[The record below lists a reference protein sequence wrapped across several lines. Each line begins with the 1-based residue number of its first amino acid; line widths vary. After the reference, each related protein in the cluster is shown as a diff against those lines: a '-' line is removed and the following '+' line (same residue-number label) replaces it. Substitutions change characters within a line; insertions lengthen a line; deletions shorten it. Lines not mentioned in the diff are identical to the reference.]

1 MTPAP
6 QQNDRS
12 EEALSPPTSAAAATR
27 REGQAQAVA
36 FFQDQAKQTLG
47 LTLSARQ
54 SESFAWY
61 LDELLRRN
69 SQQNLTAIVDP
80 QGIVVKHFLDSL
92 TLVAYLGPAASVRL
106 VDVGTGAG
114 FPGLP
119 LRIVCPGLRLVLVEA
134 TAKKAEFCRQV
145 AAGLALNEVEVIHAR
160 AEEMGHDP
168 RHRERYDAA
177 TGRAVAALPVL
188 VEYLLPLV
196 RVGGRVL
203 AQKGENGPAEAHQA
217 QRALELLGGSLRQ
230 LHPIEL
236 PGVAERRYII
246 EIEKTAATPEAYPR
260 RPGLPAK
267 RPLLAS
273 ADR

>member
-1 MTPAP
+1 MTPP
-6 QQNDRS
+6 RQPSDRS
-12 EEALSPPTSAAAATR
+12 EGHVSASSPPAAAVR
-27 REGQAQAVA
+27 RDGPVQAVA
-36 FFQDQAKQTLG
+36 NLRDQAKQVLG

-54 SESFAWY
+54 LESFAWY
-61 LDELLRRN
+61 LDELMRRN
-69 SQQNLTAIVDP
+69 SQQNLTAVVDP

-92 TLVAYLGPAASVRL
+92 TLIPYLGAASGRL

-119 LRIVCPGLRLVLVEA
+119 VRIVCSGLRLVLVEA
-134 TAKKAEFCRQV
+134 TAKKADFCRQV
-145 AAGLALNEVEVIHAR
+145 AAGLALKEVEVVHAR
-160 AEEMGHDP
+160 AEEIGHDP
-168 RHRERYDAA
+168 RHRESYDTA

-217 QRALELLGGSLRQ
+217 QRALELLGGRLRQ

-236 PGVAERRYII
+236 PGVAERRFIV

-260 RPGLPAK
+260 RPGLPTK
-267 RPLLAS
+267 RPLLA
-273 ADR
+273 

>member
-1 MTPAP
+1 MTSARPS
-6 QQNDRS
+6 S
-12 EEALSPPTSAAAATR
+12 ERFEEDILPPTSPAAAVG
-27 REGQAQAVA
+27 REGPAEATAFLQSQAE
-36 FFQDQAKQTLG
+36 QTLG

-54 SESFAWY
+54 TESFAWY
-61 LDELLRRN
+61 LAELLRRN
-69 SQQNLTAIVDP
+69 SQQNLTAIIDP
-80 QGIVVKHFLDSL
+80 NGIVVKHFLDSL
-92 TLVAYLGPAASVRL
+92 TLVAYLGPAASGRL
-106 VDVGTGAG
+106 IDVGTGAG

-134 TAKKAEFCRQV
+134 TAKKADFCRQV
-145 AAGLALNEVEVIHAR
+145 AAGMALKGVEVIHGR
-160 AEEMGHDP
+160 AEEIGHDP

-217 QRALELLGGSLRQ
+217 QRALELLGGKLRQ
-230 LHPIEL
+230 LHPVEL
-236 PGVAERRYII
+236 PGVAERRYIV

-267 RPLLAS
+267 RPLLA
-273 ADR
+273 